1 MTVDPLYPAP
11 FKGQRAELLWL
22 WCPCHLLGGGDF
34 WCGNSLPK
42 LSWVSQHCHHLPA
55 KSKSPHRENQTIL
68 PPTALCL
75 QAKKSLV
82 RKTQLTC
89 YKHPPPVWDRTSL
102 SSYIDQ
108 ADHSLTEIHPPLP
121 SKCWDKRRVPHAGL
135 LNSLPVE
142 YFYEAA
148 NPLLFMYFPLAS
160 TWERRSVTRTSCP
173 LAFANSLLWNLV
185 WTRSLFPGARVTF
198 PQIILVLLGLP
209 PGVSRLFFSSVHL
222 STSLA

>member
-55 KSKSPHRENQTIL
+55 KSKNPHRENQTIL

-108 ADHSLTEIHPPLP
+108 ADHSLTEIHLPLP
-121 SKCWDKRRVPHAGL
+121 SKCWDKRRVPPCQATKFFTCRIFLWGSKSTFVYVLSISFNLGEAQRHTDFISTGL
-135 LNSLPVE
+135 
-142 YFYEAA
+142 
-148 NPLLFMYFPLAS
+148 
-160 TWERRSVTRTSCP
+160 CK
-173 LAFANSLLWNLV
+173 
-185 WTRSLFPGARVTF
+185 
-198 PQIILVLLGLP
+198 
-209 PGVSRLFFSSVHL
+209 
-222 STSLA
+222 